1 MFDDVVPGITTEPR
15 TLFSDESSYTYVDV
29 VESFMCDIVHIFSSQ
44 LVLRHNRLR
53 HLPKEL
59 ARLPQLK
66 ELHIQQNQINVL
78 PPAFGE

>member
-1 MFDDVVPGITTEPR
+1 MNN
-15 TLFSDESSYTYVDV
+15 FSRFFFFSMSNVRCV
-29 VESFMCDIVHIFSSQ
+29 CRAKSFICDNIRFFFSFQ

-53 HLPKEL
+53 YIPKEL
-59 ARLPQLK
+59 ARLVQLK

>member
-1 MFDDVVPGITTEPR
+1 MFDLSIVQNQSCVITR
-15 TLFSDESSYTYVDV
+15 VF
-29 VESFMCDIVHIFSSQ
+29 FSSFQ

-53 HLPKEL
+53 HIPKEF
-59 ARLPQLK
+59 ARLLQLK

>member
-1 MFDDVVPGITTEPR
+1 
-15 TLFSDESSYTYVDV
+15 
-29 VESFMCDIVHIFSSQ
+29 MCDNMRFFSFQ

-53 HLPKEL
+53 HLPKEF

-78 PPAFGE
+78 PPAFGK